1 MCSPENM
8 GDALD
13 EARTGRCAEWTMR
26 ALDYAR
32 TWGGLPASITLAGLC
47 GRRRGDLSLGH
58 EAAAPDHARDSLD
71 RGRDP
76 DDVCAGHEPRRDHQ
90 GAAPP
95 HRPRDRGGRHRPL
108 LSLVGTSKNSSR
120 QVAANLTR

>member
-32 TWGGLPASITLAGLC
+32 TWGALPASITLAGLC
-47 GRRRGDLSLGH
+47 GRRRRDLSLRY
-58 EAAAPDHARDSLD
+58 EAAAPDHARDPLD
-71 RGRDP
+71 RGRGP

-90 GAAPP
+90 GPAPP
-95 HRPRDRGGRHRPL
+95 PRPRDRGRRHWPL
-108 LSLVGTSKNSSR
+108 LSLVLFPSR
-120 QVAANLTR
+120 GLGDR